1 MSATLR
7 ATPRDKLGSRDARRL
22 RAQGRI
28 PASVQGEGRDV
39 VNFSIDEY
47 EFMSARRHHE
57 HVFTIGLAQGAE
69 TVMVRELQWDPFGE
83 SILHVEFRRVV
94 LDRETEA
101 EVELEFSGHPRGGVL
116 NHLVTHV
123 TIAAVPASIP
133 DSIEIEVGHLEIG
146 HPLFARDLRLPA
158 NVRLVTPP
166 ETPIAVVNP
175 VRAEEP
181 EPTGA
186 EPAAEERAPEEPEEE

>member
-1 MSATLR
+1 MSANLR
-7 ATPRDKLGSRDARRL
+7 AIPRDKLGSRHARRL

-28 PASVQGEGRDV
+28 PASVQGESQDV
-39 VNFSIDEY
+39 VNLSIEEY
-47 EFMSARRHHE
+47 EFMTARRHHE
-57 HVFTIGLAQGAE
+57 HVFTIGLDQRSE

-133 DSIEIEVGHLEIG
+133 DSIEVEVADLEIG
-146 HPLFARDLRLPA
+146 HPLLARDLRLPA
-158 NVRLVTPP
+158 GVRLAMPP
-166 ETPIAVVNP
+166 ETPIAVANP
-175 VRAEEP
+175 IREDVPQEE
-181 EPTGA
+181 A
-186 EPAAEERAPEEPEEE
+186 PAAAPEESAPEEPAEE